1 MKLSSLVMT
10 AGVAAFMCLNATQ
23 LEAQGQGQGRQGGQG
38 GGQGRGNFDPEQM
51 RQRMMDGVREQLE
64 VKDDAEWQV
73 IEPRV
78 NKVWEARREV
88 GMGGAGGM
96 RMMARR
102 PQGGDNARAGGPGGQ
117 GGRRFGGEPS
127 AEEEALQKAIDS
139 NASTADLKS
148 AIAKYRESRKQK
160 EAALQQSQQEL
171 KEVLNVKQEAIA
183 LSMGLIN

>member
-1 MKLSSLVMT
+1 MMKLSSMVMT
-10 AGVAAFMCLNATQ
+10 AGVAALMCLNATQ
-23 LEAQGQGQGRQGGQG
+23 LEAQGQGRQGGQ

-73 IEPRV
+73 IEARV

-102 PQGGDNARAGGPGGQ
+102 PQGGDNAPGGP
-117 GGRRFGGEPS
+117 GGRRFGGEAS

-139 NASTADLKS
+139 NASTADLKA
-148 AIAKYRESRKQK
+148 AIAKVRDARKQK

-171 KEVLNVKQEAIA
+171 REVLNVKQEAIA

>member
-23 LEAQGQGQGRQGGQG
+23 LEAQGQGRQGGQ

-64 VKDDAEWQV
+64 VKDDAEWEV
-73 IEPRV
+73 IEARV
-78 NKVWEARREV
+78 TKVWEARREV
-88 GMGGAGGM
+88 GMTGLGGGM

-102 PQGGDNARAGGPGGQ
+102 QGGDNAPGGPGGPGGQ

-127 AEEEALQKAIDS
+127 AEEVALQEAIDA
-139 NASTADLKS
+139 NASTADLKA
-148 AIAKYRESRKQK
+148 AIAKVRESRKQR
-160 EAALQQSQQEL
+160 EAALEQAQKDLQ
-171 KEVLNVKQEAIA
+171 EVLNVKQEAIA
-183 LSMGLIN
+183 LSMGLIH

>member
-1 MKLSSLVMT
+1 MT

-23 LEAQGQGQGRQGGQG
+23 LEAQGQGRQ

-64 VKDDAEWQV
+64 VKDDAEWQI
-73 IEPRV
+73 IEARV

-102 PQGGDNARAGGPGGQ
+102 PQSGDNPPGGP

-127 AEEEALQKAIDS
+127 AEDEALQKAIDS
-139 NASTADLKS
+139 NASTAELKA
-148 AIAKYRESRKQK
+148 AIAKVRDARKQK
-160 EAALQQSQQEL
+160 EAALQKSQQEL
-171 KEVLNVKQEAIA
+171 REVLNVKQEAIA